1 MSPKRKYQEL
11 EAAEV
16 IHPSRQFLVPG
27 SIPKPAKK
35 PRKYEPP
42 VYRKQVHASSVNAI
56 KKRIRDV
63 SRKLERTDNAS
74 AEKKLEDER
83 ALTAYKQELADAEA
97 EKTRQKMITKYHMVR
112 FFERKKAS
120 RQLKK
125 LRKQLLTAG
134 STEEV
139 ESLKAQMHIVEVDL
153 NYTQYH
159 PLSETYVSL
168 YPTADS
174 QEKEGESMKVGKML
188 KPPVWAEVERA
199 MEEGTLD
206 RLRNRKSNAPV
217 QFTKPGKP
225 VDRKPTKAKPE
236 ATPVDTTGL
245 NRRERRK
252 ALGVQ
257 GSRRKSKPDPTK
269 KQDTES
275 SHADGLDAD
284 QDDRSDGGFFEL

>member
-1 MSPKRKYQEL
+1 MASKRKYQEPEVA
-11 EAAEV
+11 EA

-27 SIPKPAKK
+27 SIQKPAKK

-42 VYRKQVHASSVNAI
+42 VYRKQAHASSVNAI

-63 SRKLERTDNAS
+63 SRKLERTENAS

-112 FFERKKAS
+112 FFERQKAT
-120 RQLKK
+120 RQMKK
-125 LRKQLLTAG
+125 LRKQLLTTR

-139 ESLKAQMHIVEVDL
+139 DSLKAQMHIAEVDL

-159 PLSETYVSL
+159 PLSETYISL
-168 YPTADS
+168 YPPADS
-174 QEKEGESMKVGKML
+174 QGEEGDSKKDGKMR

-206 RLRNRKSNAPV
+206 RLRNRRPNAPV
-217 QFTKPGKP
+217 KITKPVKP
-225 VDRKPTKAKPE
+225 VDRKPAKVKPDPD
-236 ATPVDTTGL
+236 PVDTTGL

-252 ALGVQ
+252 ALGFQ
-257 GSRRKSKPDPTK
+257 KSRGKSEPISKMK
-269 KQDTES
+269 RDTEF
-275 SHADGLDAD
+275 HERDGLDAD
-284 QDDRSDGGFFEL
+284 MQDRSDGGFFEL